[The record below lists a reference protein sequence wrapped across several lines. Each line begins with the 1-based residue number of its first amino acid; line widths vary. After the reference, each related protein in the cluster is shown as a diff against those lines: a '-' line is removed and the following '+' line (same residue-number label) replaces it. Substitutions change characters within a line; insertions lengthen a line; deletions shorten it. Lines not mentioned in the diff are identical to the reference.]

1 MVWIPLKEK
10 VPVAMTIAGSDS
22 GGGAGIEA
30 DLKTF
35 AALGVH
41 GTVAITSITAQN
53 TRAVTG
59 VQDVSPEMVSRQIEA
74 VVNDIGIDAAKT
86 GMLHTSQI
94 IEAVAREVKRYAFPL
109 VVDPV
114 MIAKSGAPL
123 LKPEAK
129 RTLIKLLLPVATVL
143 TPNLREAEEI
153 AGMKIRSMED
163 ARRAARRIANLGPK
177 AVVVK
182 GGHMGGDSSVDIF
195 YQDGTYKYLEA
206 PRIETKTTHGTGCV
220 FSAAIAAELAKGRSL
235 IDAVKTAKEIVTAGI
250 MFGIPIGG
258 GHGPVN
264 PTAILYM
271 ESERWNVLCRVR
283 KAVEILESSNIGELA
298 PEVGMNVAMA
308 LPYAKDRSDVAAVPG
323 RLRRMGKHV
332 RSASC
337 PEFGVSSHLASYI
350 LEAMSREPMFRA
362 ALNIKYSEKILR
374 KLRDKGLLISSYDR
388 REEPEHVKRVEG
400 ATIPWG
406 MKTAIER
413 VGRVP
418 DVVYHLGDWGKEPMI
433 VLLGEDPVDLARMVA
448 SIGEELHEVD

>member
-1 MVWIPLKEK
+1 M
-10 VPVAMTIAGSDS
+10 AMTIAGSDS

-59 VQDVSPEMVSRQIEA
+59 VQDVSPEMVRKQVEA
-74 VVNDIGIDAAKT
+74 VVDDIGVDAAKT
-86 GMLHTSQI
+86 GMLHTSEI
-94 IEAVAREVKRYAFPL
+94 IEAVAREIKRHAFPL

-153 AGMKIRSMED
+153 AGMRIRNVED
-163 ARRAARRIANLGPK
+163 ARRAARRIAKLGPK

-182 GGHMGGDSSVDIF
+182 GGHMGGDYSIDIL
-195 YQDGTYKYLEA
+195 YQDGNYKYLQA
-206 PRIETKTTHGTGCV
+206 PRVESKTTHGTGCV
-220 FSAAIAAELAKGRSL
+220 FSAAIAAELAKGKSL
-235 IDAVKTAKEIVTAGI
+235 IEAVKTAKKLVTTGI
-250 MFGIPIGG
+250 MFGISVGG

-264 PTAILYM
+264 PVAILYM
-271 ESERWNVLCRVR
+271 ESERWGVLCRIR
-283 KAVEILESSNIGELA
+283 EAVEILESSNVGELS

-308 LPYAKDRSDVAAVPG
+308 LPYAKDRYDVAAVPG
-323 RLRRMGKHV
+323 RLRRVGKHV

-350 LEAMSREPMFRA
+350 LEAMSHEPRFRA
-362 ALNIKYSEKILR
+362 ALNIRYSEKILK
-374 KLRDKGLLISSYDR
+374 KLKDKGLLISSYDR
-388 REEPEHVKRVEG
+388 REEPKHVKGVEG

-413 VGRVP
+413 AGRVP
-418 DVVYHLGDWGKEPMI
+418 DVVYHTGDWGKEPMI
-433 VLLGEDPVDLARMVA
+433 VLLGEDPVDLARMAA
-448 SIGEELHEVD
+448 SIGEELHEAD